1 MKTDPL
7 IIERTFN
14 APSEIVWKAIT
25 DKHEMRHWYFNIAD
39 FKPDIGFEFR
49 FTGGD
54 DNKQYL
60 HLCKVTEMIT
70 GKKLAYSWRYDGYEG
85 NSFVTFE
92 LFEVGNNT
100 RLVLTH
106 QGLETFPNDNKAFAK
121 ESFAEGWTHIIGTSL
136 KGFVE
141 FQ

>member
-14 APSEIVWKAIT
+14 ASSERVWKAIT
-25 DKHEMRHWYFNIAD
+25 DANEMRHWYFDIGE

-49 FTGGD
+49 FQGGTND
-54 DNKQYL
+54 KQYL
-60 HLCKVTEMIT
+60 HLCKVTEVIT
-70 GKKLAYSWRYDGYEG
+70 GKKLAYSWRYDGYDG

-92 LFEVGNNT
+92 LFEEDNNT
-100 RLVLTH
+100 RFVLTH
-106 QGLETFPNDNKAFAK
+106 QGLESFPNDENAFAK

-141 FQ
+141 FR

>member
-1 MKTDPL
+1 MNTDPL

-14 APSEIVWKAIT
+14 APSERVWKAIT
-25 DKHEMRHWYFNIAD
+25 DTNEMRHWYFEIGE

-49 FTGGD
+49 FHGGTKE
-54 DNKQYL
+54 KQYL
-60 HLCKVTEMIT
+60 HLCKVTEVIT

-85 NSFVTFE
+85 SSLVTME
-92 LFEVGNNT
+92 LFEIDHKT
-100 RLVLTH
+100 IFILTH
-106 QGLETFPNDNKAFAK
+106 QGLESFQNDDKAFAK